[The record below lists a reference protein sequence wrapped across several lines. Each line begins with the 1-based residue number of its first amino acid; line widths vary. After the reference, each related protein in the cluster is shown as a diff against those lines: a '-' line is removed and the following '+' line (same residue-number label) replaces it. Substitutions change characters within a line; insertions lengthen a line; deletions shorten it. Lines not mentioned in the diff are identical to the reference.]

1 MMTPATYVLAT
12 TKPWNLAAFERARPN
27 LPGRWIVITNPTDL
41 AHDVLMAI
49 APRYIFFPHWSAI
62 VPEEVTTRFDCV
74 CFHMSD
80 VPYGRGGS
88 PLQNLIVRGHTS
100 TQISALKM
108 IRDVDAGPVY
118 LKRRLDLDGSAQE
131 IFVRAADIIWTM
143 VAEIIANEPVPAPQ
157 AGEAMT
163 FKRRTPDQSALPE
176 DGELRQVYD
185 HIRMLDA
192 EGYPHAFC
200 DYGAWRLDFRNAH
213 LRDDIVEAC
222 VTIRKNSR
230 T

>member
-1 MMTPATYVLAT
+1 MMQAATYVVAT
-12 TKPWNLAAFERARPN
+12 TKPWNLASFERARPN
-27 LPGRWIVITNPTDL
+27 LPGRWLVVTNPADL
-41 AHDVLMAI
+41 APEVLAAF

-62 VPEEVTTRFDCV
+62 VPDEVTSRFDCV

-88 PLQNLIVRGHTS
+88 PLQNLIARGHTS

-108 IRDVDAGPVY
+108 VREVDAGPVY
-118 LKRRLDLDGSAQE
+118 SKRALELDGSAQD
-131 IFVRAADIIWTM
+131 IFERAADVIWTM
-143 VAEIIANEPVPAPQ
+143 AAEIVQNEPVPLPQ
-157 AGEAMT
+157 SGDATT
-163 FKRRTPDQSALPE
+163 FKRRTPDQSMLPA
-176 DGELRQVYD
+176 DGELRHLYD

-200 DYGAWRLDFRNAH
+200 EYGVWRLEFRNAD
-213 LRDDIVEAC
+213 LRGDSVGAS
-222 VTIRKNSR
+222 VTIRRKPG